1 MADWYQNP
9 TISSRV
15 VQAFDFH
22 WSRFNDLLNCCPPAV
37 YAVDALSADDSRALE
52 SIFSEA
58 SLFHDKDV
66 FLERWEAHGARFS
79 GNHRPF
85 LPKSLYHVDYLF
97 HAISVRFFIRVQVVR
112 NPADLLPAWDTSDLV
127 AIDQL
132 LDSLGISSATYRTR
146 EFLRYSFL
154 REHVERCFTNTIHEH
169 CGLFPSG
176 SSASTETPSDADTS
190 DATQVTIN
198 DLSGAVIANA
208 GLAFSSGAGASTI
221 HQKIESDLTLELV
234 LDRIRRDCPSADESA
249 FASIASKIR
258 DLGVQ
263 EAAKLLFRH
272 LASGDWW
279 AAARAAFGAGI

>member
-22 WSRFNDLLNCCPPAV
+22 WNRFNDLLNCCPPAV
-37 YAVDALSADDSRALE
+37 YAVDALSTDDARTLE

-66 FLERWEAHGARFS
+66 FLERWKAHGARFS

-97 HAISVRFFIRVQVVR
+97 QAVSVRFFIRVHLR
-112 NPADLLPAWDTSDLV
+112 NPADLLPAWDTPDLV
-127 AIDQL
+127 AIEQL
-132 LDSLGISSATYRTR
+132 LESLDISSATYHKQK
-146 EFLRYSFL
+146 FMRYHFL
-154 REHVERCFTNTIHEH
+154 REQVERRFTNTIQQHLD
-169 CGLFPSG
+169 LFANRDFSVGELDP
-176 SSASTETPSDADTS
+176 DADLS
-190 DATQVTIN
+190 RAAQVTIN
-198 DLSGAVIANA
+198 DLSGAVIANS
-208 GLAFSSGAGASTI
+208 GLAFSSSAGESTVR
-221 HQKIESDLTLELV
+221 QKIESNLTLELV
-234 LDRIRRDCPSADESA
+234 LDRIRRDCPSSEQSA

-258 DLGVQ
+258 DVGVQ
-263 EAAKLLFRH
+263 EASKVLFQH

-279 AAARAAFGAGI
+279 TAARAAFGG